1 MVRFGEDLGFLA
13 TGSEMKIL
21 LEFVRA
27 FASIF
32 LRFGDEKKF
41 SLKSELDVGVFALI
55 FV

>member
-1 MVRFGEDLGFLA
+1 MKIFLGF
-13 TGSEMKIL
+13 
-21 LEFVRA
+21 VHA

-41 SLKSELDVGVFALI
+41 SLNSELDVGVFASI